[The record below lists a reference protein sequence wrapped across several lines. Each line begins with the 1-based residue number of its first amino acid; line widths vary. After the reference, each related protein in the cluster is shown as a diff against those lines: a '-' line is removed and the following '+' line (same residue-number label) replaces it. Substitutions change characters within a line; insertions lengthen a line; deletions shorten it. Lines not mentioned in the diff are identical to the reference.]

1 MRNLIKILSVVI
13 MFLMDLRLYAMA
25 LPILPSEDSV
35 WFAIKNGLYK
45 YNKTQNEW
53 SVFSS
58 KNGLAGDEIRDIGI
72 DEGIIWVATN
82 GGVSNSDVRFNDWRS
97 FTSDKISSQNARC
110 VAFSKDYVWIGT
122 DKGVSRFDKLLE
134 EWKNYVLSDQPEAN
148 IVNDIVIAGET
159 AWFATSGGIFKL
171 EIDYD
176 KITQID
182 ATLPSKN
189 VIKAINVGD
198 YIWFGTDSGI
208 IRYDKKLISWKIY
221 GTKNGI
227 ISYNINDIVV
237 SGDKI
242 WLTTQNGISVYDS
255 ISDSWTEGTIYHNY
269 LQSRNVVSL
278 AVDGNIIWFL
288 TDKGVNLYDSKTGSW
303 RNFNSSNGLLDSSGQ
318 GIIVSGPVFVVT
330 EKGVNIYHKKT
341 QDWDNYKFPEKQTGA
356 SKAKKGFRLDD
367 KGVGFDVSK
376 TQFRLAGIS
385 SIEFNNSIELLPD
398 RKDEQKWDP
407 QNNVNLKGT
416 MPNRRSITGFYN
428 DIKEDNIEYGL
439 TYRGNDSDILFMG
452 NGGKFRADL
461 RNAEL
466 IDSINLMGG
475 GAHLR
480 KKIGNTRLNLQ
491 PRYGKLI
498 GNYESNFFQYKIG
511 TTIYQLEN
519 TDIVPDTEVIIAG
532 METLQRGIDYIM
544 IYPSGWLM
552 FPQEELLEDGEYI
565 EVQYQYK
572 LKDEESNKNLATMVT
587 TGAEIGENHYIGLDA
602 LHIDDFDVISL
613 NSESKNAKVGAIS
626 MKIKPEIAYSRV
638 VDDRSVDIDHLA
650 SKAEITATAPK
661 MQLKLDYS
669 KFGDD
674 FYTFGMPKTRFG
686 DLQQHIGAFSQ
697 FDIFQW
703 LPLKLYWQNDRSKQD
718 FLSINEN
725 SAKFNIVISKP
736 KYPTLALT
744 GKGKWANEVDDKN
757 QTETSIRTD
766 LQYNLPNSLLSH
778 IKIRKAEFD
787 GYYYQ
792 ADRDNVEGS
801 KAKTAYLKFILTPI
815 ERFDLSALYKLNKIM
830 VKDLSNKTNL
840 YLLDVKDFK
849 SPFIPLSKGGNWLL
863 PLEKGDTGGFSSL
876 QNTKDATSYI
886 LRDNFK
892 RFLLRSNFA
901 SVKGIILDL
910 HYDDL
915 SSTIKLTDGN
925 IADINNTYLTTGINL
940 IPGLWSNKLKMLTV
954 LSRYSLLEQ
963 TIPISDKLYNDSKS
977 RSLRVQTSL
986 TPYGWVVCI
995 GTYDG
1000 LKSWIDALNV
1010 IPKYDNRY
1018 RGEIEFSPNSK
1029 LRFLLE
1035 YNQEKENEG
1044 EIEKRSY
1051 LPSALCETRVSK
1063 NWIVKFRNSYN
1074 KYSTYKNYDRME
1086 AGSTLVPSLSF
1097 RYMNSDLSHGGRL
1110 YINQSFSISFDHSEQ
1125 ENNEFKSQTYSTDF
1139 GMEWRLTRNF
1149 SSRLRASLAY
1159 KEAKTVGES
1168 DEASAQVYVRLTA
1181 RL

>member
-1 MRNLIKILSVVI
+1 MKKIIKILSVII
-13 MFLMDLRLYAMA
+13 MLLMDSRLYAMA

-58 KNGLAGDEIRDIGI
+58 KNGLAGDKILDIGI

-82 GGVSNSDVRFNDWRS
+82 SGVSNSDVRFNDWRS
-97 FTSDKISSQNARC
+97 FTSDKISYQNARC

-198 YIWFGTDSGI
+198 YIWFVTDSGI

-221 GTKNGI
+221 GTKDGI

-255 ISDSWTEGTIYHNY
+255 ISDSWSDGMIYHNM
-269 LQSRNVVSL
+269 LPSRNVMSL
-278 AVDGNIIWFL
+278 AIDGDIIWFL

-303 RNFNSSNGLLDSSGQ
+303 RNFNSSNALLDSSGQ
-318 GIIVSGPVFVVT
+318 GIIVSGSVFVVT
-330 EKGVNIYHKKT
+330 EKGVNIYDKKT
-341 QDWDNYKFPEKQTGA
+341 QDWDNYKFPEKQTDA
-356 SKAKKGFRLDD
+356 SKAERGFRLDD

-376 TQFRLAGIS
+376 ETQFRLAGVS
-385 SIEFNNSIELLPD
+385 SIELNNSTELLPD

-407 QNNVNLKGT
+407 QNDVNLRGT

-466 IDSINLMGG
+466 IDGLNLMGG

-498 GNYESNFFQYKIG
+498 GNYDSNFFQYKIG

-519 TDIVPDTEVIIAG
+519 TDIVPDTEVVIAG
-532 METLQRGIDYIM
+532 MDTLQRGIDYIM
-544 IYPSGWLM
+544 VYPSGWLM

-572 LKDEESNKNLATMVT
+572 LKDEESNKNMAMMAT

-602 LHIDDFDVISL
+602 LLMDDFDVISL

-626 MKIKPEIAYSRV
+626 MNIKPEIAYSRV

-661 MQLKLDYS
+661 TQLKLDYS

-686 DLQQHIGAFSQ
+686 DLQQHISAFSQ

-703 LPLKLYWQNDRSKQD
+703 MPLKLYWQNDRSKQD

-725 SAKFNIVISKP
+725 NAKFNIVISKP

-744 GKGKWANEVDDKN
+744 GKGKWTNEVDDKN
-757 QTETSIRTD
+757 QTETSIRTE
-766 LQYNLPNSLLSH
+766 LQYNLPNSLLSSM
-778 IKIRKAEFD
+778 KIRKAEFD

-792 ADRDNVEGS
+792 ADRDNVESS
-801 KAKTAYLKFILTPI
+801 KAKTAYLKFNLTPI
-815 ERFDLSALYKLNKIM
+815 ERFDLSASYKR
-830 VKDLSNKTNL
+830 NKTDDL
-840 YLLDVKDFK
+840 
-849 SPFIPLSKGGNWLL
+849 
-863 PLEKGDTGGFSSL
+863 
-876 QNTKDATSYI
+876 
-886 LRDNFK
+886 K

-901 SVKGIILDL
+901 SVKGMILDL

-963 TIPISDKLYNDSKS
+963 TIPISDQQYNDSKS

-986 TPYGWVVCI
+986 TPYSWVVCV

-1029 LRFLLE
+1029 LRLLLE
-1035 YNQEKENEG
+1035 YDQEKENEG
-1044 EIEKRSY
+1044 EVEKRSY
-1051 LPSALCETRVSK
+1051 LPSVLCETRLSK
-1063 NWIVKFRNSYN
+1063 KWTVKLRNSYN

-1125 ENNEFKSQTYSTDF
+1125 ENNEFKSQTYATDF

-1159 KEAKTVGES
+1159 KEARTIGES
-1168 DEASAQVYVRLTA
+1168 DEASAQIYVRLTA
-1181 RL
+1181 RF